1 MVDSMAS
8 LKPRGLGETLQRV
21 LQRIDPDKRLDVY
34 RVWTF
39 WDEEVGEA
47 IASRAEPA
55 GFRAGVLSVRVSSAS
70 WTQEL
75 QFMKES
81 IRERLNAR
89 LGEELIRDIYFVSG
103 STTKRETAPAQDAV
117 ASKPIAVPL
126 LPPIRDPELAAVFR
140 RIVRAHARRSAQ
152 TAPSSKEG
160 RTRSK

>member
-1 MVDSMAS
+1 M
-8 LKPRGLGETLQRV
+8 
-21 LQRIDPDKRLDVY
+21 LQRIDPDKRLEVY

-39 WDEEVGEA
+39 WAEEVGEA

-75 QFMKES
+75 QFMKDTL
-81 IRERLNAR
+81 RERLNAR

-103 STTKRETAPAQDAV
+103 SVARREAEPAEEPI

-140 RIVRAHARRSAQ
+140 RIVRAHARRQA
-152 TAPSSKEG
+152 
-160 RTRSK
+160 RTDPPRKKSRPPRRTE